1 MENVLRMYLEG
12 AVRVR
17 YLVKSYGMG
26 TLLFVEVDK
35 SFISSLELSI
45 FC

>member
-1 MENVLRMYLEG
+1 VAGMENVLRMYLEG

-26 TLLFVEVDK
+26 TG
-35 SFISSLELSI
+35 
-45 FC
+45 